1 MLHRAVPTY
10 QFIFTIAFSLY
21 CLLAPSAQAESELK
35 IITLQHR
42 FADDLL
48 PTITPMVGTDGTAT
62 GLRNQLIVRASPE
75 RIREIEMIV
84 KQLDTVRENRRIT
97 VNRSANQNIQS
108 NRIDTNGKV
117 QIGEVTIGNNK
128 RAKPNS
134 GNIYIEETTKT
145 TQQSSSQFLN
155 VLDGER
161 AFIRVGQYVPFT
173 QEWLTITSRFTQ
185 IERTTD
191 WQEISTGFAVRPRTL
206 GNQVELEITPRIAR
220 LDTQGYI
227 DFEELS
233 TTLRVQLGE
242 WVDIGSTMQNH
253 DEVSRKILGIRNSY
267 SNEHSG
273 LMIKVE

>member
-1 MLHRAVPTY
+1 MIITL
-10 QFIFTIAFSLY
+10 SLC
-21 CLLAPSAQAESELK
+21 CLLTPSAQAESELK

-48 PTITPMVGTDGTAT
+48 PTITPMVGEDGTAT

-75 RIREIEMIV
+75 RIREIEIIV
-84 KQLDTVRENRRIT
+84 KQLDTARENRRIT
-97 VNRSANQNIQS
+97 VNRNANQNSQNS
-108 NRIDTNGKV
+108 RIDANGKV
-117 QIGEVTIGNNK
+117 QIGEVTIGNN
-128 RAKPNS
+128 RHAKPNR
-134 GNIYIEETTKT
+134 GNIYIEETTRT

-173 QEWLTITSRFTQ
+173 QEWIVLTSRFTQ
-185 IERTTD
+185 VEQFTD
-191 WQEISTGFAVRPRTL
+191 WQEISTGFAVRPRSF

-220 LDTQGYI
+220 LNTQGTI
-227 DFEELS
+227 DFEELT

-253 DEVSRKILGIRNSY
+253 DEVSRKILGVS
-267 SNEHSG
+267 SNASSNQSG
-273 LMIKVE
+273 LTIKVD

>member
-1 MLHRAVPTY
+1 MIITL
-10 QFIFTIAFSLY
+10 SLC
-21 CLLAPSAQAESELK
+21 CLLTPSAQAESELK

-48 PTITPMVGTDGTAT
+48 PTITPMVGEDGTAT

-75 RIREIEMIV
+75 RIREIEIIV
-84 KQLDTVRENRRIT
+84 KQLDTARENRRIT
-97 VNRSANQNIQS
+97 VNRNANQNSQNS
-108 NRIDTNGKV
+108 RIDANGKV
-117 QIGEVTIGNNK
+117 QIGEVTIGNN
-128 RAKPNS
+128 RHAKPNR
-134 GNIYIEETTKT
+134 GNIYIEETTRT

-173 QEWLTITSRFTQ
+173 QEWIVLTSRFTQ
-185 IERTTD
+185 VEQFTD
-191 WQEISTGFAVRPRTL
+191 WQEISTGFAVRPRSF

-220 LDTQGYI
+220 LNTQGTI
-227 DFEELS
+227 DFEELT

-253 DEVSRKILGIRNSY
+253 DEVSRKIL
-267 SNEHSG
+267 ELAATHQA
-273 LMIKVE
+273 IKAD